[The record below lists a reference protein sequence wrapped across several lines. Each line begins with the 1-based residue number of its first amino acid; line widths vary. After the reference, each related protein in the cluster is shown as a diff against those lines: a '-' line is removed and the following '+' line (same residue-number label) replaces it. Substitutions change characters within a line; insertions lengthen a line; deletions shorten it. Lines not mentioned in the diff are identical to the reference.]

1 MIENVI
7 LVDVNDNELGVM
19 EKMKAHEEGLL
30 HRAFSVF
37 VFNSNGEVLLQQRN
51 KNKYH
56 SGGLWSN
63 TCCSH
68 PKPGESIKDAAH
80 RRLKEEMG
88 MEADLS
94 HAFSFVYK
102 SNLDNDLTEH
112 ELDHVFLGETN
123 SIPKMNEEEV
133 EDYRYVSVE
142 YLKDDIKKNPNHYTE
157 WLKICFDNL
166 LKFRKNEQDN

>member
-7 LVDVNDNELGVM
+7 LVDVNDNELGIM

-37 VFNSNGEVLLQQRN
+37 VFNSKGEILLQQRN

-68 PKPGESIKDAAH
+68 PRPGESIKDAAH
-80 RRLKEEMG
+80 RRLREEMG
-88 MEADLS
+88 MEADLL

-102 SNLDNDLTEH
+102 SDLDNELTEH

-123 SIPKMNEEEV
+123 SLPNMNEEEV
-133 EDYRYVSVE
+133 EDYRYVTIE
-142 YLKDDIKKNPNHYTE
+142 YLQQDIKKNPNHYTE

-166 LKFRKNEQDN
+166 LKFRKNEQNN

>member
-19 EKMKAHEEGLL
+19 EKMKAHEQGLL

-68 PKPGESIKDAAH
+68 PRPGESISDAAN
-80 RRLKEEMG
+80 RRLREEMG
-88 MEADLS
+88 MEADLL

-102 SNLDNDLTEH
+102 SDLDNELTEH

-123 SIPKMNEEEV
+123 SLPKMNKDEV
-133 EDYRYVSVE
+133 EDYRYVSIE
-142 YLKDDIKKNPNHYTE
+142 YLKEDIKNNPDHYTE

-166 LKFRKNEQDN
+166 LKYRKNEQSN

>member
-19 EKMKAHEEGLL
+19 EKIKAHEEGLL

-37 VFNSNGEVLLQQRN
+37 LFNSNGEVLLQQRN

-68 PKPGESIKDAAH
+68 PRPGESISDAAN
-80 RRLKEEMG
+80 RRLREEMG
-88 MEADLS
+88 MEADLL

-102 SNLDNDLTEH
+102 SDLDNELTEH

-123 SIPKMNEEEV
+123 SLPKMNIEEV
-133 EDYRYVSVE
+133 EDYRYVSIE
-142 YLKDDIKKNPNHYTE
+142 HLQEDIKNNPDHYTE

>member
-7 LVDVNDNELGVM
+7 LVDVQDNELGTM

-37 VFNSNGEVLLQQRN
+37 IFNSDGEILLQQRN
-51 KNKYH
+51 RNKYH

-68 PKPGESIKDAAH
+68 PRPGEKVIDGAN
-80 RRLKEEMG
+80 RRLIEEMG
-88 MEADLS
+88 MDTELL

-102 SNLDNDLTEH
+102 SELDNELTEH
-112 ELDHVFLGETN
+112 ELDHVYFGYSN
-123 SIPKMNEEEV
+123 QAPIINKDEV
-133 EDYRYVSVE
+133 ESHRYIDP
-142 YLKDDIKKNPNHYTE
+142 YLLQIDISINPNNYTT
-157 WLKICFDNL
+157 WLKICLDNL
-166 LKFRKNEQDN
+166 INHIKNN

>member
-68 PKPGESIKDAAH
+68 PKPGESISDAAN
-80 RRLKEEMG
+80 RRLREEMG
-88 MEADLS
+88 MEADLL

-102 SNLDNDLTEH
+102 SDLDNELTEH

-123 SIPKMNEEEV
+123 SLPKMNKDEV
-133 EDYRYVSVE
+133 EDYRYVSIE
-142 YLKDDIKKNPNHYTE
+142 YLKEDIKNNPDHYTE

-166 LKFRKNEQDN
+166 LKYRKNEQSN